1 MKARKSVNALAD
13 EVEELLAALERHSC
27 SAEVDETS
35 ARVQDALDS
44 ARHALKRPSVPV
56 RLGRY
61 ARSVDNYV
69 TGYPRLG
76 FLTGVMLAGGLAY
89 MVGLMR
95 AARPD

>member
-1 MKARKSVNALAD
+1 
-13 EVEELLAALERHSC
+13 
-27 SAEVDETS
+27 
-35 ARVQDALDS
+35 
-44 ARHALKRPSVPV
+44 VPV